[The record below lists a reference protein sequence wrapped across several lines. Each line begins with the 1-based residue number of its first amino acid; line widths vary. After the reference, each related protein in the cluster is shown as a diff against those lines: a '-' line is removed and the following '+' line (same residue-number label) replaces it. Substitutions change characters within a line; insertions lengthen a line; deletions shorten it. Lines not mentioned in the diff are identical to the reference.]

1 MNVAPGSVPHWLNI
15 SYYDNYNNNSSNGS
29 SDSTISNNA
38 TTNINGSTQGNSTP
52 QLWDLRWFAL
62 LSGPLLFGTIIL
74 PLITGP
80 TIRYLCQS
88 YVKLRVYWRLGFVLL
103 ATVSLITCLVLNLI
117 NPEGVGYWIF
127 VVAYITTP
135 TVVIYQTISAWSLR
149 KSRRIWFFRLSLVV
163 SWLCFL
169 INWGVDFTTSEVPIP
184 LGLTAWVA
192 FIVVR
197 MIFSRRERVAKHSIA
212 SE

>member
-1 MNVAPGSVPHWLNI
+1 MNLTPGSVPHWLNV
-15 SYYDNYNNNSSNGS
+15 SFYDNYNNSNGS

-38 TTNINGSTQGNSTP
+38 TTTMNGTTQGNSTP

-103 ATVSLITCLVLNLI
+103 ATVSLVTCLILNL
-117 NPEGVGYWIF
+117 NDQGDAGSWISSASN
-127 VVAYITTP
+127 VMLQIIIVHQ
-135 TVVIYQTISAWSLR
+135 TVSSWRLR
-149 KSRRIWFFRLSLVV
+149 KSRRIWFLRVSLVV
-163 SWLCFL
+163 SCLCL
-169 INWGVDFTTSEVPIP
+169 AINIATEDYIGDLPIP
-184 LGLTAWVA
+184 LGFTAWVA
-192 FIVVR
+192 YIVVR
-197 MIFSRRERVAKHSIA
+197 MIFSRREGVTKHSTA